1 MAYPT
6 THAAVVPAARRTAK
20 SYYRGG
26 VPAFLTNIETAT
38 PAYAYDQASVQQTM
52 ATWTNADRR
61 TSRLLG
67 RIYPNSGIK
76 TRHSVVPDFK
86 ALEDPNSPTS
96 GLFVTEDG
104 QFKNPSTGERN
115 DRYKHEASALFVEA
129 GRNALGASGFKASDV
144 THVVTVSCTG
154 FYAPGPDLDV
164 VLGLDLPKDTERYHL
179 GFMGCYAAFPAMRMA
194 KSFCDVNENAV
205 VLVVAVELCTLHLQP
220 KQDTDSV
227 ISASVF
233 ADGAAGAVIS
243 GRKPAAGGLEMKA
256 FKDAL
261 APEGASDMAWTIG
274 NTGFDM
280 VLSAYV
286 PAIVGEKAEAALKPL
301 LDAVGGDLDSVDRW
315 AVHPGGRAILD
326 KVETGLGLD
335 PDALNV
341 SREVLAENGNLS
353 SVTILHV
360 LKRVL
365 EDGGTPGERTAALA
379 FGPGLTVATGLFERA

>member
-1 MAYPT
+1 
-6 THAAVVPAARRTAK
+6 VPAYLRT
-20 SYYRGG
+20 
-26 VPAFLTNIETAT
+26 IETVT

-61 TSRLLG
+61 TARLLG
-67 RIYPNSGIK
+67 RIYPNSGID

-86 ALEDPNSPTS
+86 ALEADSVSTS
-96 GLFVTEDG
+96 GLFVTADG
-104 QFKNPSTGERN
+104 AFKNPSTGERN
-115 DRYKHEASALFVEA
+115 DRYKAEASPLFVKA
-129 GRNALGASGFKASDV
+129 ARKALDASTFAASDV

-179 GFMGCYAAFPAMRMA
+179 GFMGCYAAFPAMRLA
-194 KSFCDVNENAV
+194 KSFCDVNEDAV
-205 VLVVAVELCTLHLQP
+205 VLVIAVELCTLHLQP

-233 ADGAAGAVIS
+233 ADGAAGAVVS
-243 GRKPAAGGLEMKA
+243 GQKPEAGSLELKA

-274 NTGFDM
+274 DTGFDM

-286 PAIVGEKAEAALKPL
+286 PAIVGEKAEVALAPL
-301 LDAVGGDLDSVDRW
+301 LDSVGGDLKSVDRW

-326 KVETGLGLD
+326 KVEAGLGLSD
-335 PDALNV
+335 DALNV

-365 EDGGTPGERTAALA
+365 ADGGPAGERTAALA
-379 FGPGLTVATGLFERA
+379 FGPGLTVATGLFERT